1 MTIEELRTMPLN
13 KLVELLY
20 ILEDQK
26 QINIIAYELTCRM
39 YMPFGDV
46 TFEELLLKNGYVPI
60 SKKKETT
67 SHK

>member
-26 QINIIAYELTCRM
+26 QINIVAFEITCRM
-39 YMPFGDV
+39 YVPFKDT
-46 TFEELLLKNGYVPI
+46 TFD
-60 SKKKETT
+60 
-67 SHK
+67 